1 VALFKHIMDL
11 KRAALAKLSDKRK
24 AKRYAVGPAFPLKA
38 TIILPDLDQMG
49 RRGKDPKE
57 AIATGRDWSG
67 TPVNISESGLSVQ
80 LPPAAVSTRGQST
93 LVALVLDGHRIEF
106 PCTVAHFRVH
116 AASAICGLKLDTKD
130 LNQRKSYLQLVKIVA
145 MGSTFEAVKNP
156 GNVKKSEGQTVEQY
170 KSDHNA
176 VLTAW
181 RDRSTGKVDSFELVM
196 NDHHCARGVVGRANL
211 EIFSS
216 GKKDSEKIAWSVPG
230 FSASAG
236 VENPEVRLLYRWVTF
251 NLPKTIPA
259 DLRDA
264 MRLFTVSRG
273 EWKAPTKK

>member
-1 VALFKHIMDL
+1 LFKHIMDL

-24 AKRYAVGPAFPLKA
+24 AKRYAVGPMFPLKA

-49 RRGKDPKE
+49 RRGKE
-57 AIATGRDWSG
+57 AKQVESGRDWSG
-67 TPVNISESGLSVQ
+67 VPVNISESGLSMQ

-93 LVALVLDGHRIEF
+93 VVALALDGHRIEF

-116 AASAICGLKLDTKD
+116 SASAFCGLKLDMKD

-145 MGSTFEAVKNP
+145 MGSTFDAVKNP
-156 GNVKKSEGQTVEQY
+156 GNVKKGEGQTVEQY

-176 VLTAW
+176 VLTVW

-196 NDHHCARGVVGRANL
+196 NDDHCVRGVVGRANL

-216 GKKDSEKIAWSVPG
+216 AKDSEKMAWSVSG
-230 FSASAG
+230 FGASAG

-251 NLPKTIPA
+251 NLPKAIPA
-259 DLRDA
+259 DVRDA
-264 MRLFTVSRG
+264 MRLFTVSRAD
-273 EWKAPTKK
+273 WKAPSRK